1 MKPRA
6 VPGTI
11 NLISL
16 VALVV
21 TPFAHSS
28 FAFNP
33 NPIPPVAHRERPAP
47 ASLRPVLGDFDGDSR
62 IDLAEIHLSGTHRC
76 IRVRYGDSR
85 ENHLELPGT
94 IQTQGTLLAR
104 DINGDNRTDLIWIFS
119 VRSEPAMV
127 WLGDG
132 PGHFSKADG
141 RDIESLRAELLANS
155 DLAETEDST
164 ERQIGLTTD
173 PISCEPAD
181 SAGLD
186 REILDIACNAY
197 GNQPSV
203 AERYLSY
210 LQERGP
216 PFRPSF

>member
-1 MKPRA
+1 
-6 VPGTI
+6 
-11 NLISL
+11 
-16 VALVV
+16 
-21 TPFAHSS
+21 
-28 FAFNP
+28 
-33 NPIPPVAHRERPAP
+33 
-47 ASLRPVLGDFDGDSR
+47 
-62 IDLAEIHLSGTHRC
+62 
-76 IRVRYGDSR
+76 VRYGDSR
-85 ENHLELPGT
+85 ETHLELPGT

-132 PGHFSKADG
+132 PGHFSRADG

-155 DLAETEDST
+155 DLAGTEDST

-203 AERYLSY
+203 AGRYLSY